1 MPKYS
6 EQVVSYIPHLRR
18 YARAL
23 LGNDIIAADD
33 LVQDCLERALS
44 RLHLWRQGSDLR
56 AWLFT
61 IMHNLYANHIRRLSH
76 APLFVELEPD
86 KNTHTTESEAE
97 QELQIR
103 DIQQALATLAP
114 DQREVL
120 LLVTLEGLQYQQV
133 AAILGVPEGT
143 VMSKLARARDK
154 LRSLMQI
161 DKPERLRRV
170 K

>member
-1 MPKYS
+1 MPQYS

-23 LGNDIIAADD
+23 MGSDVLAADD

-44 RLHLWRQGSDLR
+44 RIHLWRKGSDLR

-61 IMHNLYANHIRRLSH
+61 IMHNLYANHIRKMSN
-76 APLFVELEPD
+76 APQFVELELD
-86 KNTHTTESEAE
+86 KNTTTDQSRAE
-97 QELQIR
+97 QELEIR
-103 DIQQALATLAP
+103 DVLQAINTLTP

-120 LLVTLEGLQYQQV
+120 LLVTLEGLQYQEV
-133 AAILGVPEGT
+133 ASILGVPEGT
-143 VMSKLARARDK
+143 VMSKLSRARKK
-154 LRSLMQI
+154 LRSIMHLE
-161 DKPERLRRV
+161 KPGRLRRV